1 MLKHKELTDQIIESF
16 YNVYNE
22 LGTGFLETVYENS
35 LVLVLRER
43 GLKVDQQKELKV
55 KFRDVIVGNYRT
67 DLIIDDKI
75 IIEIKAVSKLI
86 KAHEAQLIHY
96 LKATGIEVGIILNFG
111 DSPEFKR
118 MIFSKKKKGSA

>member
-1 MLKHKELTDQIIESF
+1 MLKHKELTDQIIQSF
-16 YNVYNE
+16 YKVYNE

-55 KFRDVIVGNYRT
+55 KFRDVIVGDYRT

-118 MIFSKKKKGSA
+118 MIFSKNKKGSA

>member
-1 MLKHKELTDQIIESF
+1 MLKHKELTDQIIQSF
-16 YNVYNE
+16 YKVYNE

-55 KFRDVIVGNYRT
+55 KFRDVIVGDYRT

-96 LKATGIEVGIILNFG
+96 LKATGIEVGMLLNFG

-118 MIFSKKKKGSA
+118 MIFSKNKKGSA

>member
-1 MLKHKELTDQIIESF
+1 MLKHKELTDQIIQSF
-16 YNVYNE
+16 YKVYNE
-22 LGTGFLETVYENS
+22 LGTGFLETIYENS
-35 LVLVLRER
+35 LVIVLRER
-43 GLKVDQQKELKV
+43 GLKVDQQKDLKV
-55 KFRDVIVGNYRT
+55 KFRDVIVGDYRT

-118 MIFSKKKKGSA
+118 MIFSKNKKGSA